1 MGNRAGFH
9 FCIEGHPFLSS
20 QEDITKLLDD
30 LRSGNKEANE
40 SLLALLYD
48 ELHALAERFMRS
60 QRSGHTLQPTA
71 LVHEVYLKLGGE
83 KQANWENRA
92 HFMRVAAK
100 AMRQVLINYALRRGS
115 EKREGKWTRKSID
128 DVTVFIED
136 LPADFIDLGSAL
148 DRLAEVDPQIIQVVD
163 LRFFS
168 GMTVEE
174 TARALGISA
183 STVKRD
189 WKFAKAWLRQELS
202 RGG

>member
-1 MGNRAGFH
+1 M
-9 FCIEGHPFLSS
+9 SS
-20 QEDITKLLDD
+20 QEDITKLLAD
-30 LRSGNKEANE
+30 LRAGNKEANE

-48 ELHALAERFMRS
+48 ELHVLAERFMRS

-83 KQANWENRA
+83 KQANWENRT
-92 HFMRVAAK
+92 HFLRVAAK

-115 EKREGKWTRKSID
+115 EKREGKWTRRSID

-136 LPADFIDLGSAL
+136 LPADFIDLGNAL
-148 DRLAEVDPQIIQVVD
+148 NRLAEVDPQIIRVVD

-168 GMTVEE
+168 NMTVEE

-189 WKFAKAWLRQELS
+189 WKFARAWLRQELS
-202 RGG
+202 RGE